1 MVCLFLSIDN
11 IKQYEFIEISKENG
25 LYLID
30 RKDYFY
36 HIKISSLTLKSACN
50 HFHYVEEDEKFI
62 LYPTNEELHSL
73 SLTATEG
80 KARKRKFESNI
91 PINENIIKNYIE
103 HIIKYFKLV
112 LKYDITIEIV
122 HNSQC
127 MYCENDISEIIT
139 IIKLPLIEIKRLKT
153 NATIKRLRH
162 IFKPILLLKNK
173 LEIESII
180 EKLVIIIY
188 SKFQLY
194 YMQQKSKSM
203 YIGFILILT
212 IVNGMNKNVS
222 YQQDFPTEIFE
233 ILCNGDNNNDNNK
246 LFEKMNNCLK
256 KSINYFTTYIMSQ
269 YNTSEGINISN
280 IGIKLINNNTVFA
293 STITYSTI
301 EFNKFSDQED
311 FKIYTHIKNIP
322 ILYENNDDICSSNA
336 IDIIPEISL
345 PNTYDTSNLNIYN
358 IPIESKSKKYSII
371 NDNNKSLQFNT
382 MKPIIFS
389 ELLLQLLH
397 ENSIKNFITHYKTTY
412 ESE

>member
-1 MVCLFLSIDN
+1 
-11 IKQYEFIEISKENG
+11 
-25 LYLID
+25 
-30 RKDYFY
+30 
-36 HIKISSLTLKSACN
+36 
-50 HFHYVEEDEKFI
+50 
-62 LYPTNEELHSL
+62 
-73 SLTATEG
+73 
-80 KARKRKFESNI
+80 
-91 PINENIIKNYIE
+91 
-103 HIIKYFKLV
+103 
-112 LKYDITIEIV
+112 
-122 HNSQC
+122 
-127 MYCENDISEIIT
+127 
-139 IIKLPLIEIKRLKT
+139 
-153 NATIKRLRH
+153 
-162 IFKPILLLKNK
+162 
-173 LEIESII
+173 
-180 EKLVIIIY
+180 
-188 SKFQLY
+188 
-194 YMQQKSKSM
+194 MQQKSKSM

-280 IGIKLINNNTVFA
+280 IGIKLINNNTIFA

-358 IPIESKSKKYSII
+358 IPIESKLKKYSII